1 MVASLAHPWN
11 AVWSTVF
18 DVPMSTVSSEPQLLK
33 APAEMVS
40 MLPALETLFS
50 TVHPLKA
57 SVPTDV
63 TCPRSTFV
71 RVMQFSNAPSPIVA
85 VVFPIALNPTSDALM
100 LANAPSAIE
109 IPASMVTLNV
119 PLPNTCFGVMLLSL
133 MVLVVLA
140 DV

>member
-1 MVASLAHPWN
+1 MVASLVHPWN
-11 AVWSTVF
+11 AVWSTVL
-18 DVPMSTVSSEPQLLK
+18 DVPMSTVSREPQLLK
-33 APAEMVS
+33 APAEIVPK
-40 MLPALETLFS
+40 LPALETLFS
-50 TVHPLKA
+50 SVHPLKA

-85 VVFPIALNPTSDALM
+85 VVFPVTLNPTSDAFM

-119 PLPNTCFGVMLLSL
+119 PLPNTCSGVILSL
-133 MVLVVLA
+133 SMVLVALA
-140 DV
+140 GV